1 MQPDNGRVVLR
12 GIVSRR
18 QVDIKVARLSEG
30 IRPDAAVIAVI
41 VSVIHDF
48 AGQTGAMAMEAKM
61 PELAAG
67 LKGRGNEEKCK
78 ENPQDAFHNDAPT
91 AMNEVIED

>member
-1 MQPDNGRVVLR
+1 
-12 GIVSRR
+12 
-18 QVDIKVARLSEG
+18 
-30 IRPDAAVIAVI
+30 
-41 VSVIHDF
+41 
-48 AGQTGAMAMEAKM
+48 MAMEAKM

-78 ENPQDAFHNDAPT
+78 KNPQDAFHNDAPT

>member
-1 MQPDNGRVVLR
+1 
-12 GIVSRR
+12 
-18 QVDIKVARLSEG
+18 
-30 IRPDAAVIAVI
+30 
-41 VSVIHDF
+41 
-48 AGQTGAMAMEAKM
+48 MAMEAKM
-61 PELAAG
+61 TELAAG